1 MAWEPP
7 SDRLVAR
14 FDALLPRNALIVRR
28 KMFGCPCA
36 FVNGNMFAGVYQQS
50 IVLRLPEDP
59 RSALLH
65 HGRAQP
71 FTVRGRTMREYALIP
86 EALEAVERDLAEWIR
101 QAFEF
106 ARGLA
111 PKASKTR
118 KNAAKPAKA
127 RRSAAPRKAR

>member
-7 SDRLVAR
+7 SDRLVGR
-14 FDALLPRNALIVRR
+14 FDALLPRNALVVRR

-50 IVLRLPEDP
+50 IVVRLPEDS

-65 HGRAQP
+65 QGRAQP
-71 FTVRGRTMREYALIP
+71 FTVRGRTMREYVLVS
-86 EALEAVERDLAEWIR
+86 EALRAAEGDLADWIT

-111 PKASKTR
+111 PKASTTR
-118 KNAAKPAKA
+118 KKAAAPAKA
-127 RRSAAPRKAR
+127 RRSAPPRKAR

>member
-7 SDRLVAR
+7 ADQLVAR
-14 FDALLPRNALIVRR
+14 FDALLPGNALVVRR

-36 FVNGNMFAGVYQQS
+36 FVNGNMFAGVYQRS
-50 IVLRLPEDP
+50 IVVRLPEDS
-59 RSALLH
+59 RSALLQA
-65 HGRAQP
+65 GRAQP

-86 EALEAVERDLAEWIR
+86 EALKATDGDLGQWIE

-111 PKASKTR
+111 PKASATR
-118 KNAAKPAKA
+118 KKTAAPAKA
-127 RRSAAPRKAR
+127 QRSAAPRKAR